1 MARHLASV
9 FAKQILRKSTNKAS
23 STSSNVPKG
32 FLGVYVGETEKRRF
46 VVPVSYL
53 NEPAFQDLLSKA
65 EEQFGFDHP
74 VGGLKISCREETFI
88 NITSSLSR

>member
-9 FAKQILRKSTNKAS
+9 IAKQILRRSTNKTY

-32 FLGVYVGETEKRRF
+32 FLAVYIGETEKKRF

-65 EEQFGFDHP
+65 EEQFGFYHP
-74 VGGLKISCREETFI
+74 MSGLTIPCGEDTFI